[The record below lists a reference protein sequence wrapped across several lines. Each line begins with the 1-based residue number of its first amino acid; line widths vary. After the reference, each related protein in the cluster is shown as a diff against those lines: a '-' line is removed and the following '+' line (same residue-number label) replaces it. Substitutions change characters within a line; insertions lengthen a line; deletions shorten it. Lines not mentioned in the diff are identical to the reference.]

1 MGTLS
6 DRVMSL
12 SQRMADL
19 QKRLA
24 EVDAERLTIKQ
35 EIFAVGEELAAT
47 SPAFGAS
54 YRTQVLWIMRNEENR
69 EFSPL
74 DLSRKLSLTHQGD
87 FNAIRLLLPR
97 LVRAGKVTR
106 VTHGRYRINKGA

>member
-1 MGTLS
+1 MSTLS
-6 DRVMSL
+6 ERVMTL

-24 EVDAERLTIKQ
+24 DVDAERAEIKQ
-35 EIFAVGEELAAT
+35 EIFTVGEELAAT

-54 YRTQVLWIMRNEENR
+54 YRTRVLWIMRNEESR
-69 EFSPL
+69 DFSPS
-74 DLSRKLSLTHQGD
+74 DLARKLGLTHRSD
-87 FNAIRLLLPR
+87 FNAVRLLLPR